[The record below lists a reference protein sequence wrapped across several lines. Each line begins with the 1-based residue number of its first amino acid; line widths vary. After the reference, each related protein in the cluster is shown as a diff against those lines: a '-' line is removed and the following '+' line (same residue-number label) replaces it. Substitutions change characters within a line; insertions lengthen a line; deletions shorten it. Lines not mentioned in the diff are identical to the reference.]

1 MFEKMNH
8 RALAVRLMIVWVM
21 GVGDVSPAL
30 PLLDSSHSSSQ
41 PRSFNKERSRGMLR
55 LRGGE
60 NTGGNQL
67 LDEERKRT
75 AAPTNSPD
83 SPEEPQG
90 KRPRIAARNGEEDL
104 AKQVAGA
111 GGAEGGLGAEA
122 EKKAL
127 VRIPR
132 DLLKRLRAVVKE
144 VPPEGVAVAK
154 FVDRYQELYDE
165 SLKATASKL
174 GFSKV
179 TALLSVLPS
188 ICNCTFPPATLI
200 GKRPSRKTDYL
211 FLF

>member
-1 MFEKMNH
+1 MFEKMNY

-30 PLLDSSHSSSQ
+30 PLLDSHSP
-41 PRSFNKERSRGMLR
+41 PRSFNKELSRGMLR

-60 NTGGNQL
+60 NTGGNHL

-75 AAPTNSPD
+75 AVSTNSPD
-83 SPEEPQG
+83 SPEEPQS

-104 AKQVAGA
+104 SKQVAGA
-111 GGAEGGLGAEA
+111 GGAGGRLGAGA
-122 EKKAL
+122 ENKAL

-132 DLLKRLRAVVKE
+132 DLLKRLRVVVKE
-144 VPPEGVAVAK
+144 VPAEGVAVAK

-188 ICNCTFPPATLI
+188 ICNCTFPPASLV